1 MRHTFA
7 ALNILAGEPAKWV
20 SEQLGHADVTV
31 TLSIYAKWF
40 RMVRRG
46 AADAHGTRVFGYRN
60 DDGTTPVPSPAAVGT
75 AMAPQGTETDANS
88 APTLH

>member
-1 MRHTFA
+1 
-7 ALNILAGEPAKWV
+7 
-20 SEQLGHADVTV
+20 
-31 TLSIYAKWF
+31 LSIYAKWF

-60 DDGTTPVPSPAAVGT
+60 ADDGTTPVPAAGAVGT
-75 AMAPQGTETDANS
+75 AMAPQGTETDASS